1 MQTLNFREKIDR
13 TTGRLSSFFFDA
25 IIFGALGISLGA
37 VGAAAQSSEPPTPAS
52 AWTSVGASPGEV
64 TVLGTIRQVVANHA
78 AGGPAGVHVLIDGPL
93 GSFDASLGSS
103 LPGEVLQ
110 ALSDGGPVQMVGAVR
125 SANGKTFLFVRQL
138 NVAGHQVT
146 IRNSNGFLV
155 RNSTTAGSGSNKTLK
170 ESAGGVQ

>member
-1 MQTLNFREKIDR
+1 MQTLNVREKALK
-13 TTGRLSSFFFDA
+13 TTCRLSFLFFDI
-25 IIFGALGISLGA
+25 IIFGALGISFGA
-37 VGAAAQSSEPPTPAS
+37 VGAAAQSSERSAPAS
-52 AWTSVGASPGEV
+52 TWTSVSASPGEV

-155 RNSTTAGSGSNKTLK
+155 RSSVTSGSVSNKAR